1 MATKQFILGTAGHI
15 DHGKTALVK
24 LLTGSDCDR
33 LPEEKARGIT
43 IELGFA
49 SLDLRD
55 KSHIGIVDVP
65 GHERFVRNMVAGAS
79 GIDIIMLVIAADEG
93 VMPQTREHFEICR
106 MLGVKVGFI
115 ALTKSDLVDDDWIE
129 LVTSDIED
137 FVQGS
142 FLEEAPIVAV
152 SAKTGAGKD
161 DILEAIENCSRQVQ
175 QKSAVDMLRLP
186 VDRVFTMKG
195 FGTVVTGTL
204 NSGRIRVGDEIEALP
219 AKKRTRVRGIQVHDL
234 PVEESTAGLRTAV
247 NLQSLAKDELH
258 RGDVFVVPDSVEP
271 TYMIDARL
279 EVLRDAAHPVEMR
292 TRVRFHVHT
301 SEIPARVYPMSA
313 EEIAPGERGIIQL
326 RLEQPAVV
334 LPGDRFV
341 LRSFSMLV
349 TIGGG
354 VIVHPK
360 AAKHRRPYDDVLK
373 DLRVLETGELSER
386 MRVLYARAGYEGL
399 SFASLRGLLGAS
411 GKEMQSVYQKLLS
424 TGLIIRFDS
433 DGERSIGVE
442 PFRQVLNAAQKELEA
457 HHESSPESPGLT
469 RGELAAKTRYGL
481 GFRLA
486 AKVISQLE
494 KSRVIE
500 VDGDI
505 VRMAGHRPGFKGQMA
520 TMTKL
525 AKNALKEARFSPPT
539 TNELVEKI
547 GARKEDSQRILD
559 HLVQSGDAV
568 RIGPALYY
576 DREMLDELIAMT
588 EKRLEEAG
596 ELDAQAMKAL
606 TGLSRKF
613 VIPLMEYFDSIKL
626 TLRVGDKRIARK
638 KSQ

>member
-1 MATKQFILGTAGHI
+1 LATKQFILGTAGHI

>member
-1 MATKQFILGTAGHI
+1 LATKQFILGTAGHI

-106 MLGVKVGFI
+106 MLGVKVGFV

-129 LVTSDIED
+129 LVKSDIED

-142 FLEEAPIVAV
+142 FLEGAPIVAV
-152 SAKTGAGKD
+152 SSKTGAGKD
-161 DILEAIENCSRQVQ
+161 DIIEAIENCSRQVQ

-247 NLQSLAKDELH
+247 NLQSLGKDEIH
-258 RGDVFVVPDSVEP
+258 RGDVFVVPGSVEP
-271 TYMIDARL
+271 TYMLDARL

-313 EEIAPGERGIIQL
+313 DEIAPGERGIIQL

-373 DLRVLETGELSER
+373 DLRVLETGELSGR

-411 GKEMQSVYQKLLS
+411 GKELHSVYQKLLS
-424 TGLIIRFDS
+424 AGRIIRFDP
-433 DGERSIGVE
+433 DGERSIGAE
-442 PFRQVLNAAQKELEA
+442 PFQQVLDAAQKELEA

-486 AKVISQLE
+486 AKVISHLE
-494 KSRVIE
+494 KSRAIE

-520 TMTKL
+520 AMTML
-525 AKNALKEARFSPPT
+525 AKNALKEAGFSPPT

-596 ELDAQAMKAL
+596 EMDAQAMKAL

-613 VIPLMEYFDSIKL
+613 VIPLMEYFDGIKL